1 MYKNK
6 LYVPGRKYENYPED
20 LPDSAKNLN
29 VAKCKVK
36 NALADTIVVI
46 NMVDGSVEKKIN
58 LLPIIASHP
67 ILGKK
72 LGYSK
77 KLFSKLKNDQEDNIF
92 KSSFLGPSYCD
103 DLLHLNDVKIL
114 QENDLKYFN
123 QSKIGDYLL
132 SLLH

>member
-46 NMVDGSVEKKIN
+46 NMVDGSVEKK
-58 LLPIIASHP
+58 L
-67 ILGKK
+67 
-72 LGYSK
+72 
-77 KLFSKLKNDQEDNIF
+77 IF
-92 KSSFLGPSYCD
+92 YQL
-103 DLLHLNDVKIL
+103 
-114 QENDLKYFN
+114 
-123 QSKIGDYLL
+123 
-132 SLLH
+132 